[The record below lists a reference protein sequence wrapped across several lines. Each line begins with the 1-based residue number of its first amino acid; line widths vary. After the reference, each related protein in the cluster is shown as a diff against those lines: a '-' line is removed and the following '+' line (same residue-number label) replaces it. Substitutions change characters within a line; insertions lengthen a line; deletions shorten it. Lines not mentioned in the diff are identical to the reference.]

1 MERDTLGSGHGETSG
16 SRLESSAV
24 PETVEGSI
32 LLPFSCGLR
41 MSHHV
46 AAASRSPRRALRA
59 RPLCSASVQQE
70 LPALITISYQAH
82 IGCPGTP
89 QLPSFCNSPFP
100 ALPSPAP
107 PSWPLLPL
115 VHVTAVQINRELTWC
130 QILFPVAIV
139 TDVWICSAPCH
150 QCQFDFAN

>member
-1 MERDTLGSGHGETSG
+1 MSFPTTQSQHPRITIPSTKAPSEPQQ
-16 SRLESSAV
+16 V
-24 PETVEGSI
+24 P
-32 LLPFSCGLR
+32 
-41 MSHHV
+41 

-59 RPLCSASVQQE
+59 RPLCSASFQQE

-82 IGCPGTP
+82 MGCPGTP
-89 QLPSFCNSPFP
+89 QLPSFCNSPSP